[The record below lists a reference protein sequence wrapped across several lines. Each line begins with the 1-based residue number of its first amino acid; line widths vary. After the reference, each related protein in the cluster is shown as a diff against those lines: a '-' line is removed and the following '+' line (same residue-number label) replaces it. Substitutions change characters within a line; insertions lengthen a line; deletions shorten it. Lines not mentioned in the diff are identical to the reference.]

1 MEKTLLAVVGPTA
14 IGKTSLAI
22 ALAKHFKTEII
33 SADSRQFYQE
43 MSIGTAVPRQDEL
56 AEVPHHFIQHISVKD
71 AWSVGDFEKAAI
83 QKIQLLFNKKDI
95 VVAVGGSGLYI
106 QALTEGLDQFPD
118 VDPTIREELNALFAE
133 KGIAYLQDRLKELD
147 PGYYKVV
154 DLQNPH
160 RLIRALEVSIGSGRP
175 YSSYLQK
182 PRKARSFRTIY
193 LGLTADR
200 AVLYSRIEDRV
211 DQMIED
217 GLVEEARSL
226 LRHKQLVPLQTVGYK
241 ELFEY
246 FEGERNLSEAIN
258 EIKKNTRRFAK
269 RQLSWFRRNKDIHW
283 FDYDR
288 PIVDIIRL
296 AKSLVKSDR
305 DEAN

>member
-33 SADSRQFYQE
+33 SADSRQFYKE
-43 MSIGTAVPRQDEL
+43 MSIGTAVPQQDEL